1 MIASRAAI
9 STVGALDVTDYPR
22 LASIH

>member
-9 STVGALDVTDYPR
+9 STVATLHVTDCLR